1 MNANAIRRIEKLM
14 AMDLLESRM
23 EQLSKKNTGLNAIE
37 YENAERSVLYQLRL
51 SQGEYFELDYDFIES
66 LNGEWW
72 RGGRYV
78 YRGGVIELSCQ
89 QAETIAESFK
99 IYPQIGRL
107 DHDLQG

>member
-1 MNANAIRRIEKLM
+1 MNANAMRRIEKLM
-14 AMDLLESRM
+14 AIDLLESRM
-23 EQLSKKNTGLNAIE
+23 EQLRNVE
-37 YENAERSVLYQLRL
+37 YENVERSVLYQLQL
-51 SQGEYFELDYDFIES
+51 SKDEYFELDYDFIES

-78 YRGGVIELSCQ
+78 YRGGVIELSYQ

>member
-14 AMDLLESRM
+14 AIDLLESRM
-23 EQLSKKNTGLNAIE
+23 EQLRNVE
-37 YENAERSVLYQLRL
+37 YENVERSVLYQLQL
-51 SQGEYFELDYDFIES
+51 SKDEYFELDYDFIES

>member
-1 MNANAIRRIEKLM
+1 MNANAMRRIEKLM
-14 AMDLLESRM
+14 AIDLLESRM
-23 EQLSKKNTGLNAIE
+23 EQLRNVE
-37 YENAERSVLYQLRL
+37 YENVERSVLYQLQL
-51 SQGEYFELDYDFIES
+51 SKDEYFELDYDFIES